1 MNLNYTCTNLKG
13 AIIVKIALIGATGFV
28 GSYILKEA
36 ILRGHKV
43 LAITRNPDK
52 ILMAPSVAVQKLD
65 INDSETLVKT
75 IIDCDIVIHAFA
87 PPRSDSIEERIAKQT
102 TGTKNII

>member
-1 MNLNYTCTNLKG
+1 M
-13 AIIVKIALIGATGFV
+13 KIALIGATGFV